1 VSIRNQR
8 FYGAASVL
16 AIGMALAGHTP
27 ALAAQAASGAATAA
41 PSGPAVE
48 EIVVTG
54 FRSSLAKS
62 LDEKRTQTVAV
73 DTIQAEDIGKFPDSN
88 LSEAMQRLPGVAL
101 GRSDGGEG
109 RTITVRGLAASFTRV
124 RVNGMEGSSQSG
136 ASDANGGATSGRS
149 FAFNVFP
156 SEIFNSLAV
165 RKTASADVG
174 EGSLGATVDLAAP
187 RPLNYGADFVFT
199 ASARGIYNDV
209 AREYDPKVS
218 ALISK
223 QFADGTFGLLG
234 SIAYNE
240 RHTRDVGYSA
250 VLVLPPSVNGGF
262 CTPIGVTPQNPA
274 TNVAKGTNALNCS
287 TGNPRTG
294 TVTAYN
300 TVQARTGISGT
311 PGDGAFFPRL
321 PRYLDSEQ
329 DANRLG
335 GTLTAQWRP
344 SENTNIS
351 LDTVYSRYDVWRSD
365 SYISGLSFAR
375 SASNNGQPM
384 TSIKDVQIDDK
395 GSVVYGLY
403 DGVDVRSERWI
414 SEFVSTFKQA
424 TLNFDHRFNDN
435 FRVTGL
441 VGASNSKYDQPSR
454 GWFNIDANDTA
465 NFSVD
470 FRDNN
475 TYPTIKFGSL
485 DVSNPNS
492 FAYRPGAADGTVY
505 GTWSESQ
512 SVSVTKNKTA
522 ELNGEWDMLN
532 GLVFKVGGQ
541 YRETYLRSSSL
552 AIDPAQRGTQ
562 QLPAGTSLA
571 DLTLQVTDLDKL
583 LGYGAP
589 ASWAA
594 ADRDKFRQAIGF
606 NESWWCGIECGAG
619 ASGVR
624 ERVKGGYGM
633 ITFNT
638 EDMLPITIRGDA
650 GIRYVHT
657 DQFSYGNIPIANP
670 AGSRYPTRGERV
682 EANRSYDDWLPAA
695 NVVAELKPNL
705 LLRLAAAK
713 VMARPEFG
721 PLTPSSGV
729 DAVGRRG
736 SINNPTLDPIRAKTY
751 DASLEWYFA
760 PGSLLSVAYFRKDIE
775 TYIQS
780 ISSLIPFNQL
790 GLPDTLLANSQTQP
804 TELFTINRAT
814 NTPGGPLQ
822 GFELNAQAP
831 LRFLPGLLS
840 NFGVLG
846 SATIV
851 SSKINYIL
859 QSNNGVPT
867 LSTTDDLI
875 GLSRRSF
882 SGTLYYEDDKF
893 SARVTGNYRSRYI
906 NTIPSG
912 ALDSDYIANS
922 PTFYMD
928 FQASYQLTP
937 QWRLVVEGQNLTNED
952 NRQYIDSVRQDSL
965 FALRN
970 GRTFTIG
977 ADFKF

>member
-1 VSIRNQR
+1 MKTTKRMYGTVSCIAV
-8 FYGAASVL
+8 GAALLACQPVL
-16 AIGMALAGHTP
+16 A
-27 ALAAQAASGAATAA
+27 QSSA
-41 PSGPAVE
+41 PSTTSEGGVE
-48 EIVVTG
+48 EVIVTG

-62 LDEKRTQTVAV
+62 LNEKRAQTVAV
-73 DTIQAEDIGKFPDSN
+73 DTIQAEDVGKFPDSN

-101 GRSDGGEG
+101 SRGDGGEG

-124 RVNGMEGSSQSG
+124 RINGMEGSSQSG

-149 FAFNVFP
+149 FAFNIFP
-156 SEIFNSLAV
+156 SEIFSSLAV
-165 RKTASADVG
+165 RKTASADTG

-187 RPLNYGADFVFT
+187 RPLNYGADFVMT
-199 ASARGIYNDV
+199 GSARGIYNDV
-209 AREYDPKVS
+209 ARKFDPKAS

-223 QFADGTFGLLG
+223 QFANGTFGLLG
-234 SIAYNE
+234 SIAYN
-240 RHTRDVGYSA
+240 RRRTRDVGYSA

-274 TNVAKGTNALNCS
+274 NSAAKGTNAQNCS

-294 TVTAYN
+294 SVTAYN
-300 TVQARTGISGT
+300 AIQARTGISNT
-311 PGDGAFFPRL
+311 PGGGAFFPRL
-321 PRYLDSEQ
+321 PRYLDSQQ

-335 GTLTAQWRP
+335 GTLTAQWKP
-344 SENTNIS
+344 DDNTNVS

-384 TSIKDVQIDDK
+384 TSVKDVVIDDK

-424 TLNFDHRFNDN
+424 TLNFDHRFTDH
-435 FRVTGL
+435 FKVTGL
-441 VGASNSKYDQPSR
+441 VGLSSSKYNQPSR
-454 GWFNIDANDTA
+454 GWFNIDANDVA

-470 FRDNN
+470 FRGNN

-485 DVSNPNS
+485 DVSNPNA
-492 FAYRPGAADGTVY
+492 FAYAPGAADGTVY
-505 GTWSESQ
+505 GTWSESK
-512 SVSVTKNKTA
+512 SVSVTDNKTA

-532 GLVFKVGGQ
+532 GFVFKVGGQ
-541 YRETYLRSSSL
+541 YRENYFKSSSL
-552 AIDPAQRGTQ
+552 AIDPANRATQ
-562 QLPAGTSLA
+562 QLPAGTSLSS
-571 DLTLQVTDLDKL
+571 LTLQVTGLDKL

-589 ASWAA
+589 ASFAA
-594 ADRDKFRQAIGF
+594 ADRDKFRKAIGF
-606 NESWWCGIECGAG
+606 NDSWYCGVECGAG

-624 ERVKGGYGM
+624 ERVGGGYGM
-633 ITFNT
+633 VTFNT
-638 EDMLPITIRGDA
+638 EDMLPFKVRGDA
-650 GIRYVHT
+650 GVRYVHT

-670 AGSRYPTRGERV
+670 AGSRYPTRGQRV
-682 EANRSYDDWLPAA
+682 EASRTYDDWLPAA
-695 NVVAELKPNL
+695 NVVVELKPDL
-705 LLRLAAAK
+705 LLRMAAAK
-713 VMARPEFG
+713 VMSRPELG
-721 PLTPSSGV
+721 SLTPSSGV

-736 SINNPTLDPIRAKTY
+736 SINNPNLDPIRAKTY

-760 PGSLLSVAYFRKDIE
+760 QGSLLSVAYFRKDIA

-814 NTPGGPLQ
+814 NTPGGVLQ
-822 GFELNAQAP
+822 GVELNAQAP
-831 LRFLPGLLS
+831 LRFLPGFLS

-846 SATIV
+846 SVTLV
-851 SSKINYIL
+851 SSKIDYIL

-875 GLSRRSF
+875 GLSRNSA
-882 SGTLYYEDDKF
+882 SGTLYYEDKKF

-922 PTFYMD
+922 PSFYMD

-937 QWRLVVEGQNLTNED
+937 RLKVVAEGQNLTNED
-952 NRQYIDSVRQDSL
+952 SRQYIDSVRQDSL
-965 FALRN
+965 FALSS

>member
-1 VSIRNQR
+1 MKTTKRMYGTVSCIAI
-8 FYGAASVL
+8 GAALL
-16 AIGMALAGHTP
+16 ACQP
-27 ALAAQAASGAATAA
+27 ALAQSST
-41 PSGPAVE
+41 PSTTNEVGVE

-62 LDEKRTQTVAV
+62 LDEKRLQSVAV
-73 DTIQAEDIGKFPDSN
+73 DVIQAEDIGKFPDSN

-101 GRSDGGEG
+101 SRSDGGEG
-109 RTITVRGLAASFTRV
+109 RTISVRGLAASFTRV
-124 RVNGMEGSSQSG
+124 RINGMEGSAQSG
-136 ASDANGGATSGRS
+136 ASDANGGGTSGRS

-156 SEIFNSLAV
+156 SEIFNSLSV
-165 RKTASADVG
+165 RKTASADTG

-187 RPLNYGADFVFT
+187 RPLNFGPDFVMT
-199 ASARGIYNDV
+199 ASVRGLYNDV
-209 AREYDPKVS
+209 AREYDPKGSVLVS
-218 ALISK
+218 K
-223 QFADGTFGLLG
+223 KFADGTFGLLG
-234 SIAYNE
+234 ALAYN
-240 RHTRDVGYSA
+240 RRRTRDVGYSA

-262 CTPIGVTPQNPA
+262 CSPIGVTPQNPA
-274 TNVAKGTNALNCS
+274 NNVAKGTNAQNCS

-300 TVQARTGISGT
+300 AIQSRTGITGT
-311 PGDGAFFPRL
+311 PGNGAFFPRL

-335 GTLTAQWRP
+335 GTLTAQWEP
-344 SENTNIS
+344 SDRTNVS
-351 LDTVYSRYDVWRSD
+351 LDAVYSRYDVWRSD

-384 TSIKDVQIDDK
+384 TSVKDVQIDEK

-424 TLNFDHRFNDN
+424 TLNFDHRFTDN

-441 VGASNSKYDQPSR
+441 VGVSDSEYKQPSR
-454 GWFNIDANDTA
+454 GWFNIDANDVA

-470 FRDNN
+470 FRGNN

-485 DVSNPNS
+485 DVSNPNAFS
-492 FAYRPGAADGTVY
+492 YRPGTADGTVY
-505 GTWSESQ
+505 GTWSESR
-512 SVSVTKNKTA
+512 SESVTRNKTA
-522 ELNGEWDMLN
+522 ELNGEWDTLN
-532 GLVFKVGGQ
+532 GFVFKAGGQ
-541 YRETYLRSSSL
+541 YREQYVRSKSQ
-552 AIDPAQRGTQ
+552 AIDPANRATQ
-562 QLPAGTSLA
+562 QLPAGTSLSS
-571 DLTLQVTDLDKL
+571 LTLQVTGLDKL

-589 ASWAA
+589 ASFTV

-606 NESWWCGIECGAG
+606 NESWYCGVECGAG

-624 ERVKGGYGM
+624 ERVAGGYGM
-633 ITFNT
+633 VTFNL
-638 EDMLPITIRGDA
+638 ENVLPFTVRGDA
-650 GIRYVHT
+650 GVRYVHT

-670 AGSRYPTRGERV
+670 PGSRYPTRGERV
-682 EANRSYDDWLPAA
+682 EANRKYDDWLPAA
-695 NVVAELKPNL
+695 NVVVELKEDL
-705 LLRLAAAK
+705 LLRMAAAK
-713 VMARPEFG
+713 VMARPELG
-721 PLTPSSGV
+721 SLTPSSGV

-736 SINNPTLDPIRAKTY
+736 SINNPNLDAIRAKTY

-760 PGSLLSVAYFRKDIE
+760 PGSLLSVAYFRKDIG

-790 GLPDTLLANSQTQP
+790 GLPESLLGTSQTAP

-814 NTPGGPLQ
+814 NTPGGVLQ
-822 GFELNAQAP
+822 GVELNAQAP
-831 LRFLPGLLS
+831 LRFLPGFLS

-846 SATIV
+846 SATLV

-875 GLSRRSF
+875 GLSRNSV

-906 NTIPSG
+906 NAIPSG

-922 PTFYMD
+922 PSFYMD
-928 FQASYQLTP
+928 AQASYQLTP
-937 QWRLVVEGQNLTNED
+937 RLRLVAEAQNLTKED
-952 NRQYIDSVRQDSL
+952 SRQYIDSVRRDSL
-965 FALRN
+965 FALQN

-977 ADFKF
+977 ADFKY